1 MYKMY
6 YSHLFDKDGKWISTK
21 VMENKKTGIC
31 FHFMS
36 DDLSRLYAIKRSND
50 FRIYTNKR
58 YFKKYE
64 NEIKYIRK
72 LIMEGKNYGK
82 LEK

>member
-1 MYKMY
+1 MYKVY
-6 YSHLFDKDGKWISTK
+6 YSHLITKDCHCISTK
-21 VMENKKTGIC
+21 VIENKNTGIC

-36 DDLSRLYAIKRSND
+36 DDLNRLYAIKKPND

-64 NEIKYIRK
+64 NEIENIRN
-72 LIMEGKNYGK
+72 LYF
-82 LEK
+82 